1 MKQEIKTWKLGI
13 GNRLNDYLQI
23 LINDGYVII
32 DVTPEYTIHDVYIN
46 CLTAIIVVEK
56 P

>member
-13 GNRLNDYLQI
+13 ENRLNNYLQE

-32 DVTPEYTIHDVYIN
+32 DVTPEYTINGVYIN
-46 CLTAIIVVEK
+46 CLTAVIIVEK
-56 P
+56 S